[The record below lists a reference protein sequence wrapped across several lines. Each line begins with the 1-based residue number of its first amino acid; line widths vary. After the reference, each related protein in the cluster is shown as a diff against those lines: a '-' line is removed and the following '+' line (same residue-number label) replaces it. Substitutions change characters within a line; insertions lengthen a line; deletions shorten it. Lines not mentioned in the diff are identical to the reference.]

1 MIRFSLT
8 AACLAAA
15 LAGCASPPRELARA
29 TAVED
34 TVRAEM
40 TITSAQNGLTWDQQ
54 ALIARVAQAYK
65 ARGHGPLV
73 ISHPDPANDGQA
85 VIAAIAETRSALYA
99 HGLDW
104 RSITGG
110 AYGGRGGED
119 TVVFSFEVYRA
130 VAPDCPPMNA
140 DLSRADV
147 DAHWPRFG
155 CATAQNLAAM
165 VADPRDLV
173 APRGLDP
180 RDNLRRDSV
189 LEAWRAGR
197 PTGAERS
204 EAEDGAVSDVDG

>member
-1 MIRFSLT
+1 MIRFSPL
-8 AACLAAA
+8 ACLLAAA
-15 LAGCASPPRELARA
+15 LAACASPPRDLAEA

-40 TITSAQNGLTWDQQ
+40 TITSAHNGLTWDQE

-73 ISHPDPANDGQA
+73 ITHPDPANDGQA

-110 AYGGRGGED
+110 AYAGRGGAD
-119 TVVFSFEVYRA
+119 TVVFSFNVYRA
-130 VAPDCPPMNA
+130 VAPDCPPMNT

-147 DAHWPRFG
+147 NEHWPRFG
-155 CATAQNLAAM
+155 CATARNLAAM
-165 VADPRDLV
+165 VAEPRDLV

-180 RDNLRRDSV
+180 RDNARRDAV

-197 PTGAERS
+197 PTGAQRTES
-204 EAEDGAVSDVDG
+204 EDGAVSDVDE